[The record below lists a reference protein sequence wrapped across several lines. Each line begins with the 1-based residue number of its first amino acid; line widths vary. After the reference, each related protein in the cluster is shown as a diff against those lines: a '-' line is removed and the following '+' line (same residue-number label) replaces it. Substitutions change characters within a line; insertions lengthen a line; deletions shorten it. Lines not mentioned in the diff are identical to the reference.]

1 MTENVFAQS
10 GRKTS
15 HNPDAILYY
24 IQKNPGSH
32 LRGIHKGLEIPLGTL
47 RHHLGTL
54 EKTGKIMSERYNSQR
69 HYFIAGFFKE
79 HERNLLKMLN
89 KKTLKQI
96 IVFLMGQDNPVI
108 LQDIASYTGISHA
121 SAMWHVK
128 ELVNLGMAL
137 ESNGGK
143 YKKYR
148 LAESKDLMALLRI
161 YIHEN

>member
-15 HNPDAILYY
+15 HNSDAILYY

-32 LRGIHKGLEIPLGTL
+32 LRGIHKGMEIPLGTL

-54 EKTGKIMSERYNSQR
+54 EKTGKIMSEIYNSQR
-69 HYFIAGFFKE
+69 HYFIPGFFKE
-79 HERNLLKMLN
+79 HERSLLKMLN

-96 IVFLMGQDNPVI
+96 IEFLMSQDNPVM
-108 LQDIASYTGISHA
+108 LQDIANYTGMSHS

-128 ELVNLGMAL
+128 ELVNLGMVI
-137 ESNGGK
+137 ESNNGK
-143 YKKYR
+143 YKKYS
-148 LAESKDLMALLRI
+148 LVESTDIMALLRI
-161 YIHEN
+161 YICEN